1 MNEGHAALDNGPTP
15 PTTVDHTET
24 VLAGV
29 HPELVELVISLL
41 DPGLDWPSCRR
52 TCRQWRRIV
61 GEHLA
66 APALWMAAVL
76 YAQND
81 VDSLRQDLERVVRTT
96 DALRLACLERQREY
110 FGDDEDYEPFNE
122 WHHIWCRQDGG
133 HLVADEIPDSFTN
146 ENLANDPAL
155 ATARIHLTL
164 RDAHKL
170 LDPPADP
177 ETPGQHQRVLGD
189 AHFRFAGSQWTA
201 HVVISWYNPPNN
213 ARGRSQPYWRIGV
226 TVGRTYGPANMVLD
240 ERHEDGCNFSVNA
253 EIPQII
259 RYRAAF
265 QAAGKKFNTKELD
278 RLGAAHTPWLDMRDM
293 SYSYHCS
300 TRDEATMRDGEF
312 FDLAIARFALG
323 PMCPHLGISL
333 TVEHLAYGKYIY

>member
-1 MNEGHAALDNGPTP
+1 MNDGHAALENGPTP
-15 PTTVDHTET
+15 PTTVDHAES

-41 DPGLDWPSCRR
+41 DPGLDWPSCRG

-61 GEHLA
+61 REHLA

-76 YAQND
+76 YADND
-81 VDSLRQDLERVVRTT
+81 VDSLRQDLEKVVRTT
-96 DALRLACLERQREY
+96 DAVRLACLERQRED
-110 FGDDEDYEPFNE
+110 FGDDDDEDYEPFDE

-133 HLVADEIPDSFTN
+133 HLDADEIQDAFTN
-146 ENLANDPAL
+146 DNLENDPAL
-155 ATARIHLTL
+155 ATARIRLTL
-164 RDAHKL
+164 RDAHTL

-177 ETPGQHQRVLGD
+177 ETPGGHEAVLAD

-201 HVVISWYNPPNN
+201 QVVISWFI
-213 ARGRSQPYWRIGV
+213 RTGVQPYWRIGV

-259 RYRAAF
+259 RYRASF
-265 QAAGKKFNTKELD
+265 QAAGKTFNTKELD
-278 RLGAAHTPWLDMRDM
+278 RAAQTPWLDM
-293 SYSYHCS
+293 SYSSHCS
-300 TRDEATMRDGEF
+300 THDQATSRDGEF

-333 TVEHLAYGKYIY
+333 TVDHLAYGKYHY